1 MNPDLNPDWVD
12 TTLTPAGQALYLSE
26 LPTDDLV
33 TPHDVRLIRDQ
44 AVTELGFDG
53 LRRAQLIAALRN
65 AVLISDG
72 HDARHH
78 WARTTTRFADPEG
91 LL

>member
-12 TTLTPAGQALYLSE
+12 TTLTPAGQAIYLSE
-26 LPTDDLV
+26 LPTGDLI
-33 TPHDVRLIRDQ
+33 TPHDVHLMRAK
-44 AVTELGFDG
+44 AVTELGYDG

-65 AVLISDG
+65 TALIPDG
-72 HDARHH
+72 HDQRHH
-78 WARTTTRFADPEG
+78 WARTTALFADPQG